1 MGYTNLIHGSRCY
14 RCNEPTPGPGAF
26 VNAVQIVR
34 YGYSGAPI
42 DLCTKCFREFK
53 SWLDVNR
60 KETSYGT
67 CSTDS
72 V

>member
-1 MGYTNLIHGSRCY
+1 MGYTNLIHESRCY

-26 VNAVQIVR
+26 VNAVRIVR

-42 DLCTKCFREFK
+42 DLCNKCFKEFK
-53 SWLDVNR
+53 TWLEDG

-67 CSTDS
+67 CSTNS
-72 V
+72 I

>member
-1 MGYTNLIHGSRCY
+1 MSYTSLVHGSRCY

-26 VNAVQIVR
+26 VNAVRIVR

-53 SWLDVNR
+53 SWLEDG

-72 V
+72 I

>member
-1 MGYTNLIHGSRCY
+1 MSYTSLVHESHCY

-42 DLCTKCFREFK
+42 DLCTKCFKEFK

-60 KETSYGT
+60 KETNYAAYRSD
-67 CSTDS
+67 C